1 MCYSNPNQILVFH
14 PLNDASNTN
23 RVKQRLESNRKKG
36 RKKNKELKKITQ
48 CFHACDEDQND
59 HPLQFNTVLA

>member
-23 RVKQRLESNRKKG
+23 RVKQTLESNRKKG
-36 RKKNKELKKITQ
+36 REKIKNERRRLLNAFMRVTKTKMITLSNSIQ
-48 CFHACDEDQND
+48 Y
-59 HPLQFNTVLA
+59 